1 MTDSNDINPLYSLVF
16 VIDFCDGYS
25 LRSLFEYM
33 KLTKNEVNVILSS
46 NQIQF
51 QQFNQDQGVFNH
63 VEINSNDLTNYQYIS
78 PYDYNIF
85 MIGMS
90 DILGVIKSVG
100 KKDGIR
106 LSKLSGR
113 LDLELVV
120 FNNNSTDNID
130 RTNISLIRLQNP
142 IDITIYEQPHYTL
155 PDNQP
160 SFTIQSNVL
169 SKVTRGISSVRSG
182 EIILYG
188 YPKGLKINCN
198 FPDMT
203 MRKICTLGKIDDV
216 VQRVSNDRLE
226 LVSRI
231 TSGPLVEIKA
241 RPYTI
246 KNLHKIITSNT
257 LSMIKFYIEK
267 DMPIKIMTTIGNF
280 GKISVI
286 ISNAGDM

>member
-1 MTDSNDINPLYSLVF
+1 MIDSTDINPLYSLVF

-46 NQIQF
+46 NKIQF
-51 QQFNQDQGVFNH
+51 QQFNQNQGVFNH
-63 VEINSNDLTNYQYIS
+63 VEINSNDLTNYQYTS
-78 PYDYNIF
+78 PYEYTLF
-85 MIGMS
+85 MLGVS
-90 DILGVIKSVG
+90 EILGVIKSVG

-106 LSKLSGR
+106 LSKSSGR

-120 FNNNSTDNID
+120 FNNNTTDNID

-142 IDITIYEQPHYTL
+142 IDSTIYEQPHYTL
-155 PDNQP
+155 PDSQP
-160 SFTIQSNVL
+160 SFTIQSNML

-198 FPDMT
+198 FPDIT
-203 MRKICTLGKIDDV
+203 MSKICILGKIEDV
-216 VQRVSNDRLE
+216 VQRTSNNRVE
-226 LVSRI
+226 LVSKI
-231 TSGPLVEIKA
+231 ISGPLVEIKI

-246 KNLHKIITSNT
+246 KNLHKIITTNS
-257 LSMIKFYIEK
+257 LSMVKFYIEK
-267 DMPIKIMTTIGNF
+267 DMPIKILTSIGNF

-286 ISNAGDM
+286 INNAGDM